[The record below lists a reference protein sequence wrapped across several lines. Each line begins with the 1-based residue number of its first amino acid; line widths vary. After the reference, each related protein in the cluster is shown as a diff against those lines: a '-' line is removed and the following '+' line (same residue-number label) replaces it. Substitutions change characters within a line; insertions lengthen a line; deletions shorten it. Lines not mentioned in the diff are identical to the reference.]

1 MPHISTVF
9 LLFSKLRNIML
20 ESALTIN
27 SKEEKGRQWRW
38 LIYALRNFLLHD
50 NMLRVFRSNQ
60 HFSWKFLKFYEK
72 NTSVGVSFFHMIIK
86 LYKDI
91 SSASISHTFVENFA
105 SYIDVKKSQKSDKSI
120 VILLRALLWIWES
133 DLWKRRW
140 KNIYFITNISIYK
153 VTDNLKF
160 YEVSFCTYCK
170 SSAFELSSQ
179 SSFAIISRAKQG
191 LCFAM

>member
-27 SKEEKGRQWRW
+27 LKEEKGRQWRW

-86 LYKDI
+86 LYRDI
-91 SSASISHTFVENFA
+91 SSAWISHTFVENFS

-120 VILLRALLWIWES
+120 VILLRALPWILGKWFM
-133 DLWKRRW
+133 K
-140 KNIYFITNISIYK
+140 TSIK
-153 VTDNLKF
+153 KHLFHNKHF
-160 YEVSFCTYCK
+160 Y
-170 SSAFELSSQ
+170 
-179 SSFAIISRAKQG
+179 I
-191 LCFAM
+191 